1 MIYRCSSKDCGYW
14 CEGEMLEGAACPWC
28 GKELLRAEEKNMSG
42 DDWAALGG
50 FWSEQ
55 GAKGKTRM
63 AECFR
68 KAAYLG
74 SAWGTCNLGICMEQG
89 DGVERNP
96 EQAFWLYSQAMEMD
110 YNLPERFKLEYTA
123 EDMSARKKIWNMP
136 WRCTTRLLNMAL
148 PVRRCC
154 WPGPIIPAA
163 ALRRIGKN
171 PCSG

>member
-55 GAKGKTRM
+55 GAKGKARM

-96 EQAFWLYSQAMEMD
+96 EQAFWLYSQAMEMGSLNAVCCLGVC
-110 YNLPERFKLEYTA
+110 YECGVGTEKNLEHAVALYHKAAKYGSPRAQMLLARAYYTGRGTA
-123 EDMSARKKIWNMP
+123 
-136 WRCTTRLLNMAL
+136 
-148 PVRRCC
+148 
-154 WPGPIIPAA
+154 
-163 ALRRIGKN
+163 
-171 PCSG
+171 

>member
-74 SAWGTCNLGICMEQG
+74 SAWGTCNL
-89 DGVERNP
+89 VSVWSR
-96 EQAFWLYSQAMEMD
+96 AMAWSGTRSR
-110 YNLPERFKLEYTA
+110 RFGCP
-123 EDMSARKKIWNMP
+123 ARRWKWV
-136 WRCTTRLLNMAL
+136 A
-148 PVRRCC
+148 
-154 WPGPIIPAA
+154 
-163 ALRRIGKN
+163 
-171 PCSG
+171 

>member
-74 SAWGTCNLGICMEQG
+74 SAWHLYGAGRWRGAEPGAGVLAVQPG
-89 DGVERNP
+89 DGN
-96 EQAFWLYSQAMEMD
+96 
-110 YNLPERFKLEYTA
+110 
-123 EDMSARKKIWNMP
+123 
-136 WRCTTRLLNMAL
+136 
-148 PVRRCC
+148 
-154 WPGPIIPAA
+154 G
-163 ALRRIGKN
+163 
-171 PCSG
+171 